1 MIAIVLKV
9 EEIFNIKIDIK
20 MNIIMIIKEIII
32 MKMTD
37 TMIMDIKIMIGYI
50 IIEEKKKE
58 INF

>member
-9 EEIFNIKIDIK
+9 EEIFNLKIDIK

>member
-20 MNIIMIIKEIII
+20 MSIIMIIKEIII